1 MLIQIPLQQRAPLPQ
16 AALAEAATEA
26 VLGAGVQPPP
36 PLQQAAAGLPHLPG
50 PLPRQLGPATWSVV
64 HNMFLR
70 LSTNCR
76 VSFQVPLTALTL
88 LYHYCWF
95 SLYEGVLGVRLPLP
109 ELLLPLIRSL
119 APASCNNTV
128 DTGHCST
135 GTAALALQ
143 HCRWVPGWVCRLC
156 RARTS
161 SMNMAAAVWRISC
174 NWWYRSSDS

>member
-50 PLPRQLGPATWSVV
+50 PLPCQLGPATWSVV
-64 HNMFLR
+64 HNMFLE
-70 LSTNCR
+70 LSRNCR
-76 VSFQVPLTALTL
+76 VNFQVPLTALIV

-128 DTGHCST
+128 DT
-135 GTAALALQ
+135 AALQVGTWLGLQ
-143 HCRWVPGWVCRLC
+143 TLQGPHLVHEHGGGDGYPVIGGIG
-156 RARTS
+156 
-161 SMNMAAAVWRISC
+161 AVTA
-174 NWWYRSSDS
+174 NK

>member
-76 VSFQVPLTALTL
+76 VSFPLTALIL

-109 ELLLPLIRSL
+109 ELLLPSISRSL

-128 DTGHCST
+128 DTV
-135 GTAALALQ
+135 ALQ
-143 HCRWVPGWVCRLC
+143 HCR
-156 RARTS
+156 
-161 SMNMAAAVWRISC
+161 
-174 NWWYRSSDS
+174 

>member
-1 MLIQIPLQQRAPLPQ
+1 MLIQIPLQQRALLPQ
-16 AALAEAATEA
+16 AALAEAAAEA
-26 VLGAGVQPPP
+26 VLGAGVLTQP

-50 PLPRQLGPATWSVV
+50 PLPCQLGPATWSVV
-64 HNMFLR
+64 HNMFLE
-70 LSTNCR
+70 LSRNCR
-76 VSFQVPLTALTL
+76 VNFQVPLTALIV

-143 HCRWVPGWVCRLC
+143 HCSTAGGYL
-156 RARTS
+156 AGS
-161 SMNMAAAVWRISC
+161 A
-174 NWWYRSSDS
+174 DSAGPAPRP

>member
-1 MLIQIPLQQRAPLPQ
+1 MNFNIYIWMLIQIPLQQRAPLPQ
-16 AALAEAATEA
+16 AALAEAAAEGDEGR

-50 PLPRQLGPATWSVV
+50 PLPCQLGPATWSVV

-70 LSTNCR
+70 LSTNYR
-76 VSFQVPLTALTL
+76 LSFQVPLTALIL

-135 GTAALALQ
+135 GTAAL
-143 HCRWVPGWVCRLC
+143 HCMQT
-156 RARTS
+156 AD
-161 SMNMAAAVWRISC
+161 WRRFTEYLHLIC
-174 NWWYRSSDS
+174 FCCLIVG

>member
-16 AALAEAATEA
+16 AALAEAAAEA

-50 PLPRQLGPATWSVV
+50 PLPCQLGPATWSVV

-76 VSFQVPLTALTL
+76 VSFQVPLTALIL

-109 ELLLPLIRSL
+109 ELLLHSIIRSL

-135 GTAALALQ
+135 AALQVGTWLGLQ
-143 HCRWVPGWVCRLC
+143 TLQGPHLVHEHGGGGVEDIL
-156 RARTS
+156 
-161 SMNMAAAVWRISC
+161 
-174 NWWYRSSDS
+174 

>member
-16 AALAEAATEA
+16 AALAEAAAEA
-26 VLGAGVQPPP
+26 GQGGRVLGAGVQPPA

-64 HNMFLR
+64 HNMFLE
-70 LSTNCR
+70 LSRNCR
-76 VSFQVPLTALTL
+76 VNFQVPLTALIV

-128 DTGHCST
+128 DT
-135 GTAALALQ
+135 AALQ
-143 HCRWVPGWVCRLC
+143 HCRYLAGS
-156 RARTS
+156 A
-161 SMNMAAAVWRISC
+161 
-174 NWWYRSSDS
+174 DSAGPAPRP